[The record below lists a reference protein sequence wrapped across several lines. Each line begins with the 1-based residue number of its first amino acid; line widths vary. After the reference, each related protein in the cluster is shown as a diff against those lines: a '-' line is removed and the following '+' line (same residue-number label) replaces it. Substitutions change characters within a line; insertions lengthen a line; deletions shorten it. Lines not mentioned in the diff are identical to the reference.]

1 MPPPYH
7 DFDSGDCYILLAE
20 SYLAIGDTDQ
30 AMTSMENSVLYYL
43 RLVEICKGDEISLKT
58 FINCPLVWETEL
70 NFIAS
75 KSVIKEKILNKL
87 SSDDIKP
94 LRNGSVSKICTI
106 RCVLL

>member
-1 MPPPYH
+1 M
-7 DFDSGDCYILLAE
+7 
-20 SYLAIGDTDQ
+20 AIGDTDQ

-43 RLVEICKGDEISLKT
+43 RLVEICKGDEISRKT

-94 LRNGSVSKICTI
+94 LRNEKCFKNLYDKVCAPLEQKQFPC
-106 RCVLL
+106 